1 MEQRPKCKG
10 LTVEYL
16 IDSTEKRMLGN
27 YTFQTSNGYNV
38 EIKQR
43 PHRIIDVSATEE
55 VDIDVLYSIL
65 TKLEKLLM
73 MMDGRFHVV
82 ERLYFHDS
90 STSKESD
97 LIIAATH
104 TLNHRLS
111 LYSSRDFLK
120 YACNKLIDYHDI
132 LDVELFD
139 KWCVL
144 LEQLDVVHQVFLYA
158 LADIKQPIDMI
169 CAFLIECAEPLI
181 EIINDSQTFVERSS
195 NEVGHVHTH
204 IIIVIQYDVLP
215 VSRVPVE
222 PGGNVVATLTAD
234 IGCLVVNLHAI
245 LLQPLLQMEIG
256 NGDLSPGGGHDDERT
271 SGIHDSPELLQGG
284 LIKQIIMIDADAF
297 VEHLNGP
304 CAIIEHAVHIEKNH
318 FVHCQ
323 TSFRFRVYILL
334 HR

>member
-1 MEQRPKCKG
+1 MEQRPKCKE
-10 LTVEYL
+10 LTVEYF
-16 IDSTEKRMLGN
+16 IDPTEKQALGD
-27 YTFQTSNGYNV
+27 YTFQTNHGYAV
-38 EIKQR
+38 TIKQN
-43 PHRIIDVSATEE
+43 PHRTIDVSADEE
-55 VDIDVLYSIL
+55 VDIDELYFIL

-132 LDVELFD
+132 LDAELFD

-181 EIINDSQTFVERSS
+181 EIINDKGGRLS
-195 NEVGHVHTH
+195 NPKPNGLKEC
-204 IIIVIQYDVLP
+204 IKSVIESYGSTIFKREILKGDP
-215 VSRVPVE
+215 FYKAMRNSRVRIMHIKKQQK
-222 PGGNVVATLTAD
+222 GAYFDGNESLIYAWKTY
-234 IGCLVVNLHAI
+234 
-245 LLQPLLQMEIG
+245 LLYRSVCFSLMEI
-256 NGDLSPGGGHDDERT
+256 DVSLYT
-271 SGIHDSPELLQGG
+271 SALAECV
-284 LIKQIIMIDADAF
+284 KRID
-297 VEHLNGP
+297 EHLGIVD
-304 CAIIEHAVHIEKNH
+304 CLM
-318 FVHCQ
+318 
-323 TSFRFRVYILL
+323 RRL
-334 HR
+334 

>member
-1 MEQRPKCKG
+1 MEHRPKCKG
-10 LTVEYL
+10 QTVEYL
-16 IDSTEKRMLGN
+16 IDSTEKQMLGN

-132 LDVELFD
+132 LDAELFD

-181 EIINDSQTFVERSS
+181 EIINDKGGRLS
-195 NEVGHVHTH
+195 NPKPNGLKEC
-204 IIIVIQYDVLP
+204 IKSVIESYGSTIFKREILKGDP
-215 VSRVPVE
+215 FYKAMRNSRVRIMHIKKRQE
-222 PGGNVVATLTAD
+222 GAYFDGNES
-234 IGCLVVNLHAI
+234 
-245 LLQPLLQMEIG
+245 LLYAWKTYLLYRSVCFSLMEI
-256 NGDLSPGGGHDDERT
+256 DVSLYTSALDECVKR
-271 SGIHDSPELLQGG
+271 
-284 LIKQIIMIDADAF
+284 ID
-297 VEHLNGP
+297 EHLGIVD
-304 CAIIEHAVHIEKNH
+304 CLM
-318 FVHCQ
+318 
-323 TSFRFRVYILL
+323 RRL
-334 HR
+334 